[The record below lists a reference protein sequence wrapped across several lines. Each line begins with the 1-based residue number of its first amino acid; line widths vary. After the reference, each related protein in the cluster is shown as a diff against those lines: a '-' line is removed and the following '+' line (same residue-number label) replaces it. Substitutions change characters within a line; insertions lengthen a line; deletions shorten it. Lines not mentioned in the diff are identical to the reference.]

1 MGALDAAATP
11 TVSGGGATRPTSA
24 SAIGVDDG
32 SIAAAADPIL
42 SHLAKLE
49 RAAGELQAELG
60 SLRAGLR
67 ATRRLREDGLAVS
80 EALERSPGA
89 ACLETVTERTELL
102 AEVVR
107 EHRSLIVRHLVDEE
121 GWSLSDIAAR
131 TGNARQVISRLYH
144 ARESALPGTRPRPKL
159 RLMR

>member
-1 MGALDAAATP
+1 MGALDAAATS
-11 TVSGGGATRPTSA
+11 TVSRGVDTPGVSA
-24 SAIGVDDG
+24 SVIAVDDG
-32 SIAAAADPIL
+32 PVAEATDPVL
-42 SHLAKLE
+42 AHLAELE
-49 RAAGELQAELG
+49 RTAGELEAELRV
-60 SLRAGLR
+60 LRAGLC

-80 EALERSPGA
+80 EALERSPGP
-89 ACLETVTERTELL
+89 ACLETVAERTERL

-144 ARESALPGTRPRPKL
+144 ARGSALPGTRPRPKL

>member
-1 MGALDAAATP
+1 MGALDTAATP
-11 TVSGGGATRPTSA
+11 TVSRGAAARSISA
-24 SAIGVDDG
+24 SAIGVDDDRV
-32 SIAAAADPIL
+32 AAAADPIL
-42 SHLAKLE
+42 AHLGKLE

-80 EALERSPGA
+80 EALERSPGP
-89 ACLETVTERTELL
+89 ACLETVTERTERL

-144 ARESALPGTRPRPKL
+144 ARESALLGTRPRPKL